1 MWSIRRIEFEK
12 VFFCLLIYL
21 SVIFIPFFLNDST
34 HGIIT
39 FNNESKSF
47 ISILKNNV
55 SVIFT
60 CFVLG
65 AISCGLIGF
74 IIILINAF
82 YLGETLILGIIKYD
96 PSFLFSILPHG
107 LFEIPGTVIVMVIL
121 WEINKFLF
129 SKLYPLKTKTNYTF
143 HEFSQRIREYF
154 ILSIILISIGALV
167 EAYITPFLIE
177 RFIL

>member
-21 SVIFIPFFLNDST
+21 FVMLIPFFLSDSM

-55 SVIFT
+55 TVIFT
-60 CFVLG
+60 GVFLG

-82 YLGETLILGIIKYD
+82 YLGETLILGIIKYG

-107 LFEIPGTVIVMVIL
+107 LFEVPGTVIVMVIL

-129 SKLYPLKTKTNYTF
+129 SKLYPLKTNYTF
-143 HEFSQRIREYF
+143 HEFSRKIREYF
-154 ILSIILISIGALV
+154 ILSILLISIGALV
-167 EAYITPFLIE
+167 EAYITPILIE
-177 RFIL
+177 RFLL